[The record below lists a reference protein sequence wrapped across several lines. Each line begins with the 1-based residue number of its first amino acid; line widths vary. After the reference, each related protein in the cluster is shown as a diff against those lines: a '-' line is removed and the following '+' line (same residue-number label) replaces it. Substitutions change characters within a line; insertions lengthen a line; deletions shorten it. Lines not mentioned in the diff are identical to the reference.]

1 MGYASAQP
9 NPYCIPLPHN
19 QANRGQAEQRV
30 GYLVA
35 NPHPDRAH
43 HLLVHPKID
52 HQKLSNTSTA
62 CCQAWALA
70 IWNRVW
76 TFAQELQ
83 ERFGVK
89 HMLLGPPQLATLPEE
104 QAARLNKNLTAVFPM
119 VDGRAHPLA
128 RYPAGEEVTVQ
139 AVRECTWPSCIMV
152 GCRSEKLPSFTG
164 GALLEGFIAHARHG
178 AVQSS
183 TNATMLVQRMK
194 QSFALVEATVKA
206 HPCLKLDFQVF
217 LRSDGGV
224 FNIDL
229 DRCFKKERSKTAG
242 PIEDEISPL
251 DIIKLPEPSR
261 RDWSPGGQPGRQLF
275 CRRGSEQ
282 RILIKALDHLF
293 RRLNGQTL

>member
-1 MGYASAQP
+1 MGSQLHTAGVGYTSSQH
-9 NPYCIPLPHN
+9 NPYCIPLRHN
-19 QANRGQAEQRV
+19 QANRGQAKQRV

-35 NPHPDRAH
+35 NPPPLR
-43 HLLVHPKID
+43 VCPKID
-52 HQKLSNTSTA
+52 HQKLNNTA
-62 CCQAWALA
+62 YCQAWAFA
-70 IWNRVW
+70 MWNRVW
-76 TFAQELQ
+76 KFAQELR

-194 QSFALVEATVKA
+194 QSFALVAAAVKA

-229 DRCFKKERSKTAG
+229 DRCFKNELSKTA
-242 PIEDEISPL
+242 IAV
-251 DIIKLPEPSR
+251 DIIKLPAPSR
-261 RDWSPGGQPGRQLF
+261 SDWSPGGQPGIF

-282 RILIKALDHLF
+282 RILDKALNHLYE
-293 RRLNGQTL
+293 RLNGQTL